1 MSDTF
6 DLNIENYNLDDILH
20 LFKLPIDF
28 TLTDLKKAKK
38 QALMTHPDRSGL
50 DSKFFLF
57 YVKAYHLI
65 HAVYKSRS
73 HTSSCTHNSSLQYS
87 PSNIDI
93 DFGLSKDIID
103 EMSNKEDFNKWF
115 NKIWNKAKPKDSD
128 DAEGY
133 GEWLSSNQGLEGNS
147 ENDGERVRQKTRDS
161 QLVKFKIPNEHV
173 NTNNGVDILQKKPIT
188 YSSDSFKDLQY
199 SDVKEVYTE
208 TMIGVSE
215 NDYTSKTTF
224 RNVDELMRHR
234 RNDDDIYAGKSQE
247 KTFQNIK
254 AKELRDDTNRLYEL
268 AKQDEQNLEHF
279 KQGIAGNSH
288 EWNHF
293 I

>member
-28 TLTDLKKAKK
+28 TLTDVKKAKK

-65 HAVYKSRS
+65 HAVYKSRN
-73 HTSSCTHNSSLQYS
+73 HVSSCTHKNSLHYS
-87 PSNIDI
+87 PSDIDI

-115 NKIWNKAKPKDSD
+115 NKIWDKAKPRDSE

-133 GEWLSSNQGLEGNS
+133 GEWLSSNQDLEGNS

-173 NTNNGVDILQKKPIT
+173 STNNGVDILQKKPVT

-208 TMIGVSE
+208 TMIGVSD
-215 NDYTSKTTF
+215 NDYTSRTTF

-234 RNDDDIYAGKSQE
+234 RHDDNIYAGKSQE
-247 KTFQNIK
+247 KKFQNIK
-254 AKELRDDTNRLYEL
+254 AEELRDDTNRLYEL

-279 KQGIAGNSH
+279 RQGIGSLRMLRDKH
-288 EWNHF
+288 
-293 I
+293 